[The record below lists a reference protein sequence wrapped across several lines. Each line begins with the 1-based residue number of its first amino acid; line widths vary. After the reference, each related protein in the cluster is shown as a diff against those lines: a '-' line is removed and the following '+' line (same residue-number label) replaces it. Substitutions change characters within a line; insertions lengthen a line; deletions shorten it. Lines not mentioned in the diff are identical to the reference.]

1 MQGSLERVRA
11 VMSGDQPDR
20 PPGVYRPSPRRSG
33 DMHAVGSSTDDWGCP
48 FVNIQAGVI
57 GEVREPLIVPTGGR
71 SILPRDP
78 NR

>member
-33 DMHAVGSSTDDWGCP
+33 DMHAVVMLDVMSPKEGGGDLPAVFTST
-48 FVNIQAGVI
+48 I
-57 GEVREPLIVPTGGR
+57 
-71 SILPRDP
+71 
-78 NR
+78 